1 MENQKH
7 KETIVINFDG
17 VEMKVSHQ
25 KVSHLDADIYEDGT
39 CSLRGIGKKPKE
51 IDTQK
56 MNWASDEGDGIKDYS
71 TEEDDGLRR
80 LLNKKWISKI
90 LMLLHLKIV
99 DRFDD

>member
-39 CSLRGIGKKPKE
+39 CSLRGIGKKTERNRYPK
-51 IDTQK
+51 
-56 MNWASDEGDGIKDYS
+56 DELGFG
-71 TEEDDGLRR
+71 
-80 LLNKKWISKI
+80 
-90 LMLLHLKIV
+90 
-99 DRFDD
+99 

>member
-1 MENQKH
+1 MENKNN
-7 KETIVINFDG
+7 KEAIVINFDG

-56 MNWASDEGDGIKDYS
+56 MNWASDEGYSMKDYS
-71 TEEDDGLRR
+71 TEEDGLRR
-80 LLNKKWISKI
+80 LLNKKWISKLLI
-90 LMLLHLKIV
+90 LLHIKFV